1 MLFWIDASD
10 ASKKAKHAMQK
21 GDQVAAKPRL
31 EPSSPRITFMDD
43 IICCAAGGEIEVA

>member
-1 MLFWIDASD
+1 MQVKF
-10 ASKKAKHAMQK
+10 KTTTHANQRV
-21 GDQVAAKPRL
+21 QVSAKPRL